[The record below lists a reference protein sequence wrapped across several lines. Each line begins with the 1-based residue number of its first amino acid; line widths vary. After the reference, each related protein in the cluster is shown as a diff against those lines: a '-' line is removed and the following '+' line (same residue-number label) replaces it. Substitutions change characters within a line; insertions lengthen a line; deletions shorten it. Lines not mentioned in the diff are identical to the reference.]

1 MKNLKVNTSKLAVI
15 VVSILILNTACTSNN
30 RVENTNNESSVE
42 TKTKPPKM
50 DLSTAAAMGNMEAV
64 KQHIAL
70 GSDLN
75 VQEPTVKSTPLIT
88 AAFFGHT
95 KVAKALITAGADLN
109 IQNNEGSTAL
119 HTAAFFCRP
128 EIVKTLI
135 AANADQTLK
144 NNYNSTALE
153 SVAVPYEH
161 VKPIYEKLQKD
172 LKPIGLIL
180 DLSYIE
186 KTRTE
191 IAEMLK

>member
-1 MKNLKVNTSKLAVI
+1 MRYLKINTRKVAVI
-15 VVSILILNTACTSNN
+15 VISVLVLNTACTSNKKS
-30 RVENTNNESSVE
+30 ENTSTQTKVE
-42 TKTKPPKM
+42 TKVKPPKM

-64 KQHIAL
+64 KQHIAQ
-70 GSDLN
+70 GADLN
-75 VQEPTVKSTPLIT
+75 VQEPNVRSTPLIT

-95 KVAKALITAGADLN
+95 KVALALIKAGADLN

-128 EIVKTLI
+128 EIIEALV
-135 AANADQTLK
+135 AVNADKTLK
-144 NNYNSTALE
+144 NIYNSTAYE
-153 SVAVPYEH
+153 SVAGPFEH

-180 DLSYIE
+180 DLAYIE